1 MLMGVEAAEVPVD
14 SVLESAYLLRLAR
27 TTRLPLALGALAT
40 QLGQVQHFQQLR
52 LLVAEKAELLLEEEI
67 TAAPVVAAQLPL

>member
-14 SVLESAYLLRLAR
+14 SVLEPGYPSRLER
-27 TTRLPLALGALAT
+27 TTRLPLAQEALVT

-52 LLVAEKAELLLEEEI
+52 LLAAEKAELLLEQEI

>member
-1 MLMGVEAAEVPVD
+1 VVVVVEHQMLMGVEAAEVPVD
-14 SVLESAYLLRLAR
+14 SVLEPAYLLRLAR

-52 LLVAEKAELLLEEEI
+52 LEEEI